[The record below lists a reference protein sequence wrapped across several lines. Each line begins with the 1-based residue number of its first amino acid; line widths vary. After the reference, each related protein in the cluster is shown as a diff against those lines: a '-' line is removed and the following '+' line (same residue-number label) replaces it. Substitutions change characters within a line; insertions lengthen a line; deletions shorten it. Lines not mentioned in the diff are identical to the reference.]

1 MPRIQIR
8 DANVLPSK
16 PYTLSLSGFLG
27 QNNFDADLE
36 GVNLNIKSA
45 HPLSKKQIRQ
55 LEDMLTDA
63 FPHMLDGSYNQIEID
78 EILVDPPII
87 FDIR

>member
-63 FPHMLDGSYNQIEID
+63 FPHMLDGRYNQIEID